1 MTASVTG
8 KSVNEHAVT
17 RKSVNKRRLDATF
30 SITAAAL
37 GTASITAIP
46 TPALELSKQLSIAA
60 TDLALC
66 WRVYEIYFDDQLNT
80 ATALELLRT
89 LGAVTAVGGALT
101 YTAIKLSQVIVDELS
116 ILLGPARVG
125 ISLISA
131 TASGATTLA
140 LGAAWMLLC
149 DRMFE
154 NRNAPQ
160 LPAQTEVIV
169 LPPTLMANPLPTS

>member
-1 MTASVTG
+1 MNG
-8 KSVNEHAVT
+8 KSV
-17 RKSVNKRRLDATF
+17 SKRRLDATF

-80 ATALELLRT
+80 ATALELLKT
-89 LGAVTAVGGALT
+89 LGVVTVVGGALT
-101 YTAIKLSQVIVDELS
+101 YTALKLSQVVADELS
-116 ILLGPARVG
+116 ILLGPAKIGV
-125 ISLISA
+125 SLISA
-131 TASGATTLA
+131 SASGLTTLA

-154 NRNAPQ
+154 NRTTPQ
-160 LPAQTEVIV
+160 LPAQTEVVV
-169 LPPTLMANPLPTS
+169 LPPTFTANPLPAS

>member
-8 KSVNEHAVT
+8 
-17 RKSVNKRRLDATF
+17 KSVNKRRLDATF
-30 SITAAAL
+30 SIAAAAL

-116 ILLGPARVG
+116 ILLGPAKVG

-131 TASGATTLA
+131 TASGATTLG

-154 NRNAPQ
+154 HRNAQP
-160 LPAQTEVIV
+160 LPERTEVIV
-169 LPPTLMANPLPTS
+169 LPPTLMANSLPTSSS